1 MIRVSEKS
9 LNYKAGILSFAVH
22 GILFIGLLLSVNW
35 QTEHVTNI
43 AEVELWD
50 SLPKVSTVNP
60 NPIIMPPTPTPE
72 PKPAPE
78 IEKVP
83 DPAPVSQPE
92 IVLEKKPEKPTEKP
106 TEKPMEKPKDKPI
119 EKVVEKPK
127 DKPTEPLKDK
137 PQAPQDLL
145 KQLEALEQ
153 QEALKQL
160 QAEFAGE
167 SNMPKKSNASLGEV
181 DQHKAAIQRKIQA
194 NVNKSLCGSGKP
206 TLTFEIAL
214 TPTGELQTAPK
225 LIKAS
230 GINACDEA
238 VERAILQSQP
248 LPLPA
253 DAQLRGQFK
262 NLTLKFTPNQ

>member
-22 GILFIGLLLSVNW
+22 GVLFIGLLLSVNW

-60 NPIIMPPTPTPE
+60 NPIITPPTPAPE
-72 PKPAPE
+72 STPAPE
-78 IEKVP
+78 PEKVP
-83 DPAPVSQPE
+83 DPVPKSQPE
-92 IVLEKKPEKPTEKP
+92 IVLEKKPEKPI
-106 TEKPMEKPKDKPI
+106 EKPKDKLV

-127 DKPTEPLKDK
+127 DKPIEPLKDK
-137 PQAPQDLL
+137 PTAPQDLL

-167 SNMPKKSNASLGEV
+167 SNMPKKSNASLSEV
-181 DQHKAAIQRKIQA
+181 DQYKAAIQRKIQA

-214 TPTGELQTAPK
+214 TPTGELQTTPK
-225 LIKAS
+225 LIKSS

-248 LPLPA
+248 LPLPE
-253 DAQLRGQFK
+253 DAELRGQFK

>member
-106 TEKPMEKPKDKPI
+106 IEKPKDKLV
-119 EKVVEKPK
+119 EKVVEKLK

>member
-9 LNYKAGILSFAVH
+9 LSYKAGILSFAVH
-22 GILFIGLLLSVNW
+22 GVLFIGLLLSVNW

-72 PKPAPE
+72 STPAPE
-78 IEKVP
+78 PEKVP
-83 DPAPVSQPE
+83 DPVPESQPE
-92 IVLEKKPEKPTEKP
+92 IVLEKKPEKPI
-106 TEKPMEKPKDKPI
+106 DKPI
-119 EKVVEKPK
+119 
-127 DKPTEPLKDK
+127 DKPIEPLKDK

>member
-9 LNYKAGILSFAVH
+9 LNYKAGFLSFAVH

-60 NPIIMPPTPTPE
+60 NPIIMPPPPTPE

-78 IEKVP
+78 PEKVP
-83 DPAPVSQPE
+83 EPAPERQPE
-92 IVLEKKPEKPTEKP
+92 IVLEKKPEKVIEKII
-106 TEKPMEKPKDKPI
+106 EKPKDKPI

-127 DKPTEPLKDK
+127 DKPIESLKDK

-145 KQLEALEQ
+145 KQLEVLEQ

-181 DQHKAAIQRKIQA
+181 DQYKAAIQRKIQA
-194 NVNKSLCGSGKP
+194 NVNKSLCGSGNP

-214 TPTGELQTAPK
+214 TPAGELQTAPK

-248 LPLPA
+248 LPLPT

>member
-22 GILFIGLLLSVNW
+22 GVLFIGLLLSVNW

-60 NPIIMPPTPTPE
+60 NPIIIPPTPAPE
-72 PKPAPE
+72 SMPAPE
-78 IEKVP
+78 PEKVP
-83 DPAPVSQPE
+83 DPVPERQPE
-92 IVLEKKPEKPTEKP
+92 IVLEKKPEKPI
-106 TEKPMEKPKDKPI
+106 EKPKDKPV

-137 PQAPQDLL
+137 PQAAQDLL

-167 SNMPKKSNASLGEV
+167 SNVPKKSNASLGEV

-262 NLTLKFTPNQ
+262 NLTLKFMPNQ

>member
-9 LNYKAGILSFAVH
+9 LSYKAGILSFAVH
-22 GILFIGLLLSVNW
+22 GVLFIGLLLSVNW

-72 PKPAPE
+72 STPAPE
-78 IEKVP
+78 PEKVP
-83 DPAPVSQPE
+83 DPVPESQPE
-92 IVLEKKPEKPTEKP
+92 IVLEKKPEKPI
-106 TEKPMEKPKDKPI
+106 EKPKDKPI

-127 DKPTEPLKDK
+127 DKPIEPLKDK